1 MCVFTIS
8 FLFVCGIMYLVKNND
23 RRREIGKMLMK
34 VVEYLITIALI
45 GKILTEKV
53 TIETTIS
60 VILTA
65 LIVLVIAFFTLPQ
78 NREK

>member
-23 RRREIGKMLMK
+23 RRREIGKMLIK

>member
-1 MCVFTIS
+1 
-8 FLFVCGIMYLVKNND
+8 MYLVKNND

>member
-1 MCVFTIS
+1 MQHD
-8 FLFVCGIMYLVKNND
+8 D
-23 RRREIGKMLMK
+23 RRREIGKMLIK

-53 TIETTIS
+53 TMETTIS
-60 VILTA
+60 IVITA
-65 LIVLVIAFFTLPQ
+65 LIVLVIAFFTIPR

>member
-1 MCVFTIS
+1 
-8 FLFVCGIMYLVKNND
+8 MYFVKNND
-23 RRREIGKMLMK
+23 RRREICKMLIK

-53 TIETTIS
+53 TTATTIS
-60 VILTA
+60 VIITA
-65 LIVLVIAFFTLPQ
+65 LIVLVIAFFTIPQ

>member
-1 MCVFTIS
+1 
-8 FLFVCGIMYLVKNND
+8 MYFVKNND
-23 RRREIGKMLMK
+23 RRREIGKMLIK

-53 TIETTIS
+53 TTATTIS
-60 VILTA
+60 VIITA
-65 LIVLVIAFFTLPQ
+65 LIVLVIAFFTIPQ

>member
-1 MCVFTIS
+1 
-8 FLFVCGIMYLVKNND
+8 MYLVKNND
-23 RRREIGKMLMK
+23 RRREIGKMLIK

>member
-1 MCVFTIS
+1 
-8 FLFVCGIMYLVKNND
+8 
-23 RRREIGKMLMK
+23 MLIK

-53 TIETTIS
+53 TTATTIS
-60 VILTA
+60 VIITA
-65 LIVLVIAFFTLPQ
+65 LIVLVIAFFTIPQ